1 MCLCKST
8 PIQFMNMVHFWLQKT
23 KKLHGG
29 IKKAKTLLL
38 NACFILLWFLPL
50 SFLLLTYPPTQ
61 AQVVKTPVVYAYP
74 MRWRCPSQDIFNLKL
89 NIFCC
94 YCLFPKN
101 YAASESSKVLCFV
114 QVFHCNFIFSGV
126 FCIQANLT
134 LCLVFWHDN
143 NCALHWRVVLFLQV
157 WLHRSSPSI

>member
-1 MCLCKST
+1 MFYTVVILTFVFFASNLPAHTGTGSENTSCLCISYK
-8 PIQFMNMVHFWLQKT
+8 MK
-23 KKLHGG
+23 
-29 IKKAKTLLL
+29 
-38 NACFILLWFLPL
+38 L
-50 SFLLLTYPPTQ
+50 SFSVDMEDY
-61 AQVVKTPVVYAYP
+61 
-74 MRWRCPSQDIFNLKL
+74 LKL

-101 YAASESSKVLCFV
+101 YAANESSKVLCFV
-114 QVFHCNFIFSGV
+114 QVFHCNFIFSGF